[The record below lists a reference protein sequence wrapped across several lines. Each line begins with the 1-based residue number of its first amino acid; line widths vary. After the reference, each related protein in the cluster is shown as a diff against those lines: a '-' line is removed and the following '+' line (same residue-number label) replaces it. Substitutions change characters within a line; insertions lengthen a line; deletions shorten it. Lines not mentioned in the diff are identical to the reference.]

1 MRRGASALAHM
12 LQNFPLLQNRTRQFP
27 ARSPAAEPLCHVCVS
42 SRGPEFR
49 KGWREGAMPKLT
61 ARIAVIVLATALSS
75 AAMGRGGGHGGGGHG
90 GGHGGSQF
98 PGGGHGFHAAHFGG
112 AHHFGGRSAFFP
124 SASS

>member
-61 ARIAVIVLATALSS
+61 VRIAVIVLATALSS
-75 AAMGRGGGHGGGGHG
+75 AAIGRGGGHGCCGHGWGHG
-90 GGHGGSQF
+90 GGHFHGR
-98 PGGGHGFHAAHFGG
+98 GHGFQAAHFGG
-112 AHHFGGRSAFFP
+112 APHFAWRYAVFP
-124 SASS
+124 F